1 MWRGCSVRHGC
12 VPVSRAWGT
21 GSTESW
27 AVYWSRWGSNWH
39 SPRCIETYRP
49 EGLRLL
55 GRRPGRCARR
65 PIRGSKTSGRCSSKN
80 HTFERFRWQPTALE
94 SIFPA
99 LPVDFEKGTH
109 MLQTRVLP
117 PADGAYQYPLL
128 IKRLLLSGSR
138 YEKTREIVYRDSV
151 RYTYATLNER
161 ICRLANALTAAGVK
175 AGDTVGVMD
184 WDSHRYLECM
194 FAIPMIGAV
203 IHTVN
208 VRLSAEQIAYTINHA
223 DDRLLLINSEFVGL
237 YQAMSGHLSTVEKT
251 LLLTDQPEKTAELP
265 NLVGEYEALLAAAS
279 PTYEFEDFDEHSVA
293 TTFYTTGTTGN
304 PKGVY
309 FTHRQLVLH
318 TLGVATIMGCID
330 STRLLGTDDVY
341 MPITPMFHVHAWG
354 IPYAATMLGLK
365 QVYPGRYE
373 PELLVELWRREKVTF
388 SHCVPTILQMLLN
401 AKSAQ
406 DVDFGGWKI
415 VIGGSSLNR
424 SLYQAAKAKGIQL
437 TAAYGMSETGPLISV
452 AHINEELKAGS
463 EDEQITYRIKAGVPG
478 MLVDAAIIDQQGNFL
493 PADGETQ
500 GELVLRAPWLTE
512 SYFREPK
519 KGAELWA
526 GGWLRTGDV
535 ATLDG
540 MGFID
545 IRDRIKDVIKTGG
558 EWISSLELEDL
569 CSRHPAVREVAVV
582 GIADPQWGERPFA
595 LLVIRDGHQLD
606 AKGLKEHLKPFVEQ
620 GHINKWAIPGQIA
633 LVTEI
638 PKTSVGKL
646 DKKRMRLDIAD
657 WQNNNSAFLSSL

>member
-1 MWRGCSVRHGC
+1 
-12 VPVSRAWGT
+12 
-21 GSTESW
+21 
-27 AVYWSRWGSNWH
+27 
-39 SPRCIETYRP
+39 
-49 EGLRLL
+49 
-55 GRRPGRCARR
+55 
-65 PIRGSKTSGRCSSKN
+65 
-80 HTFERFRWQPTALE
+80 
-94 SIFPA
+94 
-99 LPVDFEKGTH
+99 

-117 PADGAYQYPLL
+117 PADGAYQCPLL
-128 IKRLLLSGSR
+128 IKRLLLSGGR
-138 YEKTREIVYRDSV
+138 YEKTREIIYRDSV

-175 AGDTVGVMD
+175 AGDTVAVMD

-208 VRLSAEQIAYTINHA
+208 VRLSPEQIAYTINHA
-223 DDRLLLINSEFVGL
+223 DDRLVLVNSEFTGL
-237 YQAMSGHLSTVEKT
+237 YQAMSEHLNTVEKT
-251 LLLTDQPEKTAELP
+251 LLLTDLPDKTAELP
-265 NLVGEYEALLAAAS
+265 NLVGEYETLLAAAS
-279 PTYEFEDFDEHSVA
+279 PEYVFEDFDENSVA

-318 TLGVATIMGCID
+318 TMGVATIMGCID

-354 IPYAATMLGLK
+354 IPYAVTMLGLK
-365 QVYPGRYE
+365 QVYPGRYD

-406 DVDFGGWKI
+406 DVDFRGWKI
-415 VIGGSSLNR
+415 IIGGSSLTR
-424 SLYQAAKAKGIQL
+424 SLYQAAKSKGIQL

-463 EDEQITYRIKAGVPG
+463 EDERITYRIKAGVPG
-478 MLVDAAIIDQQGNFL
+478 MLVEAAIIDQQGNFL

-500 GELVLRAPWLTE
+500 GELVLRAPWLTG
-512 SYFREPK
+512 SYFREPE

-526 GGWLRTGDV
+526 GGWLHTGDV

-558 EWISSLELEDL
+558 EWVSSLELEDL

-620 GHINKWAIPGQIA
+620 GHINKWAIPSQIA

-646 DKKRMRLDIAD
+646 DKKRMRLDIVE
-657 WQNNNSAFLSSL
+657 WQSSNSAFLSTL

>member
-1 MWRGCSVRHGC
+1 
-12 VPVSRAWGT
+12 
-21 GSTESW
+21 
-27 AVYWSRWGSNWH
+27 
-39 SPRCIETYRP
+39 
-49 EGLRLL
+49 
-55 GRRPGRCARR
+55 
-65 PIRGSKTSGRCSSKN
+65 
-80 HTFERFRWQPTALE
+80 
-94 SIFPA
+94 
-99 LPVDFEKGTH
+99 

-128 IKRLLLSGSR
+128 LKRLLMSGSR

-151 RYTYATLNER
+151 RYTYVELNER

-175 AGDTVGVMD
+175 AGDTVAVMD

-208 VRLSAEQIAYTINHA
+208 VRLSPEQIAYTINHA
-223 DDRLLLINSEFVGL
+223 DDRVVLVNSEFVGL
-237 YQAMSGHLSTVEKT
+237 YNAIAGHLTTVENT
-251 LLLTDQPEKTAELP
+251 LLLTDLPEKTADLP
-265 NLVGEYEALLAAAS
+265 NLVGEYEELLAAAS
-279 PTYEFEDFDEHSVA
+279 PEYEFEDFDENSVA
-293 TTFYTTGTTGN
+293 TMFYTTGTTGN

-318 TLGVATIMGCID
+318 TMGVATIMGCID
-330 STRLLGTDDVY
+330 SVRLLGTDDVY

-354 IPYAATMLGLK
+354 VPYAATMLGLK
-365 QVYPGRYE
+365 QVYPGRYD
-373 PELLVELWRREKVTF
+373 PELLVELWRKEKVTF
-388 SHCVPTILQMLLN
+388 SHCVPTIMQMLLN
-401 AKSAQ
+401 AKSAA

-415 VIGGSSLNR
+415 IIGGSSLTR
-424 SLYQAAKAKGIQL
+424 TLYKAAKAKGIQL

-463 EDEQITYRIKAGVPG
+463 EDERITYRIKAGVPG
-478 MLVDAAIIDQQGNFL
+478 MLVDAAIVDEHGNFL

-500 GELVLRAPWLTE
+500 GELVLRAPWLSE
-512 SYFREPK
+512 SYYREPE
-519 KGAELWA
+519 KGAEMWT
-526 GGWLRTGDV
+526 GGWMHTGDV

-558 EWISSLELEDL
+558 EWISSLALEDL
-569 CSRHPAVREVAVV
+569 CSRHAAVREVAVV
-582 GIADPQWGERPFA
+582 GVPDPQWGERPFA
-595 LLVIRDGHQLD
+595 LLVVREGHELD
-606 AKGLKEHLKPFVEQ
+606 ARILKEHLKPFVEQ
-620 GHINKWAIPGQIA
+620 GHINKWAIPSQIA

-646 DKKRMRLDIAD
+646 DKKKMRLDIVQ
-657 WQNNNSAFLSSL
+657 WQSSNSAFLSTL

>member
-1 MWRGCSVRHGC
+1 
-12 VPVSRAWGT
+12 
-21 GSTESW
+21 
-27 AVYWSRWGSNWH
+27 
-39 SPRCIETYRP
+39 
-49 EGLRLL
+49 
-55 GRRPGRCARR
+55 
-65 PIRGSKTSGRCSSKN
+65 
-80 HTFERFRWQPTALE
+80 
-94 SIFPA
+94 
-99 LPVDFEKGTH
+99 

-128 IKRLLLSGSR
+128 LKRLLMSGSR

-151 RYTYATLNER
+151 RYTYVELNER

-175 AGDTVGVMD
+175 AGDTVAVMD

-208 VRLSAEQIAYTINHA
+208 VRLSPEQIAYTINHA
-223 DDRLLLINSEFVGL
+223 DDRVVLVNSEFVGL
-237 YQAMSGHLSTVEKT
+237 YNAIAGHLTTVENT
-251 LLLTDQPEKTAELP
+251 LLLTDLPEKTADLP
-265 NLVGEYEALLAAAS
+265 NLVGEYEELLAAAS
-279 PTYEFEDFDEHSVA
+279 PEYEFEDFDENSVA
-293 TTFYTTGTTGN
+293 TMFYTTGTTGN

-330 STRLLGTDDVY
+330 SVRLLGTDDVY

-373 PELLVELWRREKVTF
+373 PELLVELWRKEKVTF
-388 SHCVPTILQMLLN
+388 SHCVPTIMQMLLN
-401 AKSAQ
+401 AKSAA

-415 VIGGSSLNR
+415 IIGGSSLTR
-424 SLYQAAKAKGIQL
+424 TLYKAAKAKGIQL

-463 EDEQITYRIKAGVPG
+463 EDERITYRIKAGVPG
-478 MLVDAAIIDQQGNFL
+478 MLVDAAIVDEHGNFL

-500 GELVLRAPWLTE
+500 GELVLRAPWLSE
-512 SYFREPK
+512 SYYREPE
-519 KGAELWA
+519 KGAEMWA
-526 GGWLRTGDV
+526 GGWMHTGDV

-558 EWISSLELEDL
+558 EWISSLALEDL
-569 CSRHPAVREVAVV
+569 CSRHAAVREVAVV
-582 GIADPQWGERPFA
+582 GVPDPQWGERPFA
-595 LLVIRDGHQLD
+595 LLVVREGHELD
-606 AKGLKEHLKPFVEQ
+606 ARILKEHLKPFVEQ
-620 GHINKWAIPGQIA
+620 GHINKWAIPSQIA

-646 DKKRMRLDIAD
+646 DKKKMRLDIVQ
-657 WQNNNSAFLSSL
+657 WQSSNSAFLSTL

>member
-1 MWRGCSVRHGC
+1 
-12 VPVSRAWGT
+12 
-21 GSTESW
+21 
-27 AVYWSRWGSNWH
+27 
-39 SPRCIETYRP
+39 
-49 EGLRLL
+49 
-55 GRRPGRCARR
+55 
-65 PIRGSKTSGRCSSKN
+65 
-80 HTFERFRWQPTALE
+80 
-94 SIFPA
+94 
-99 LPVDFEKGTH
+99 
-109 MLQTRVLP
+109 MLQTRVLA

-128 IKRLLLSGSR
+128 IKRLLSSGSR
-138 YEKTREIVYRDSV
+138 YEKTREIIYRDSV
-151 RYTYATLNER
+151 RYTYPTLNER
-161 ICRLANALTAAGVK
+161 ICRLANVLTAAGVK
-175 AGDTVGVMD
+175 AGDTVAVMD

-208 VRLSAEQIAYTINHA
+208 VRLSPEQIAYTINHA
-223 DDRLLLINSEFVGL
+223 DDRMVLINSEFTGL
-237 YQAMSGHLSTVEKT
+237 YQAMSGHLTTVEKT
-251 LLLTDQPEKTAELP
+251 LLLTDLPDKTADLP
-265 NLVGEYEALLAAAS
+265 NLVGEYETLLAAAS
-279 PTYEFEDFDEHSVA
+279 PEYAFEDFDENSVA

-318 TLGVATIMGCID
+318 TMGVAAILGCVE
-330 STRLLGTDDVY
+330 SPRQLGNDDVY

-354 IPYAATMLGLK
+354 IPYVATMLGLK

-373 PELLVELWRREKVTF
+373 PELLVELWRKEKVTF

-406 DVDFGGWKI
+406 NADFGGWKI
-415 VIGGSSLNR
+415 IIGGSSLNR
-424 SLYQAAKAKGIQL
+424 SLYQAAKARGIQL

-452 AHINEELKAGS
+452 AHINDELKAGS

-478 MLVDAAIIDQQGNFL
+478 MLVEAAIVDQQGNFL

-512 SYFREPK
+512 SYFREPE

-526 GGWLRTGDV
+526 GGWLHTGDV

-558 EWISSLELEDL
+558 EWVSSLELEDL

-620 GHINKWAIPGQIA
+620 GHINKWAIPSQIA

-646 DKKRMRLDIAD
+646 DKKRMRLDIVE
-657 WQNNNSAFLSSL
+657 WQKSNSTFLSTL